1 MSEFDQKSKIL
12 IVDGMNLIK
21 RCYHGIPSRHNEE
34 GMPTN
39 IIYGF
44 VRTLINEY
52 NIFNCTGIIT
62 VFDTPTSSQGKK
74 TFYPEYKG
82 NRKALTE
89 KELEDREIINEQ
101 IPHLKTVL
109 RAAGVTLLSNKK
121 YEADDLIATL
131 AENLKKDNK
140 VFILSRDNDLL
151 QLVDDNVIIIRPG
164 SQGKGKTVINTHT
177 FKELYPDLISPAH
190 IFDLKVIGGDPSDN
204 IPGLNRVREKTALK
218 ILAQYRSLD
227 NIEKNL
233 SQLDSKTKVLFENG
247 LNIIERNKVLVALDK
262 NIEIPPDKVEL
273 KNIDFRTEEMKRL
286 YSFYNADPW
295 KD

>member
-1 MSEFDQKSKIL
+1 MNESSKQLKIL

-21 RCYHGIPSRHNEE
+21 RCYHGIPVRYNEE

-44 VRTLINEY
+44 IRTLINEY
-52 NIFNCTGIIT
+52 NIFNCTNIIV

-74 TFYPEYKG
+74 EIYSEYKG
-82 NRKALTE
+82 NRKNLTD
-89 KELEDREIINEQ
+89 KELQDKEIINEQ
-101 IPHLKTVL
+101 IPHLQAVL

-131 AENLKKDNK
+131 AEKFK
-140 VFILSRDNDLL
+140 VDHKIFILSRDNDLL
-151 QLVDDNVIIIRPG
+151 QLVDEKVTIIRPG
-164 SQGKGKTVINTHT
+164 SQGKGKTVVNPHT
-177 FKELYPDLISPAH
+177 FKELYPDLLSPQH

-218 ILAQYRSLD
+218 ILSQYQSLN
-227 NIEKNL
+227 NIERDL
-233 SQLDSKTKVLFENG
+233 SQLDPKTKVLFESG
-247 LNIIERNKVLVALDK
+247 QDIIKRNKELVGLDK
-262 NIEIPPDKVEL
+262 NIKIPLERIPL
-273 KNIDFRTEEMKRL
+273 NAIDFRSEDIKKM
-286 YSFYNADPW
+286 YSFYNSDPW